1 LSIYTLGT
9 LIAECYDRNAL
20 FCYSPNNWQEKILE
34 QLNPFYDEG
43 ISDNFFNLEQFN
55 QGMSHTEINQLMHKL
70 LSTIDLPRITEVFFQ
85 QLISR
90 LQLKIL
96 KLQHD
101 DQAIVLG
108 EWHEQIKQ
116 KTLSCVRNGQIVA
129 TLHYGFSRTL
139 SAKDWLV
146 LQQMHLYFSSPLK
159 NALEHNKIKQYALRD
174 YLTSLGNRASYT
186 ESVSRLLS
194 HIQRHDTSF
203 GLVVL
208 DLDNFKQV
216 NDKFG
221 HNEGDKVLVA
231 FTQTL
236 THCIRESDFAF
247 RFGGD
252 EFCCLLPETN
262 VDAIQQVAKR
272 ILTAVAADTLL
283 NKHQVSCS
291 IGTTISQMQDS
302 PTILFSRA
310 DAALYIAKHNGRN
323 GIYAG

>member
-1 LSIYTLGT
+1 M
-9 LIAECYDRNAL
+9 
-20 FCYSPNNWQEKILE
+20 E

-43 ISDNFFNLEQFN
+43 ISDNFYNLEQFN

-70 LSTIDLPRITEVFFQ
+70 LSTIDLPRITEVFYQ

-90 LQLKIL
+90 LQLKTL
-96 KLQHD
+96 NLQFD

-108 EWHEQIKQ
+108 DWHEQIKL
-116 KTLSCVRNGQIVA
+116 KTLSCVRNGQLAA

-159 NALEHNKIKQYALRD
+159 NALEHHKIKQFAMRD

-186 ESVSRLLS
+186 ESVGRLLS
-194 HIQRHDTSF
+194 HVQRHDTPF
-203 GLVVL
+203 GLLVL

-216 NDKFG
+216 NDKLG
-221 HNEGDKVLVA
+221 HHEGDKVLVA

-236 THCIRESDFAF
+236 IHCMRESDFAF

-252 EFCCLLPETN
+252 EFCCLLPETSIET
-262 VDAIQQVAKR
+262 IQHIAQR
-272 ILTAVAADTLL
+272 ISAAVTADDLL
-283 NKHQVSCS
+283 SKHQVTCS
-291 IGTTISQMQDS
+291 IGTTISQTQDS
-302 PTILFSRA
+302 PNTLFSRA
-310 DAALYIAKHNGRN
+310 DTALYKAKHNGRN
-323 GIYAG
+323 CIYAG